1 MARLEDRSASV
12 VMTDPFGV
20 FLNAS
25 LPLQVPR
32 RSSNSFPGIWR
43 QSHGTAD
50 NIRAHAGLT
59 LLENFQPYPRVY
71 TGLRKHTQSS
81 VPYANLSAMFFFKNS
96 HKNVILRACDYFDL
110 SCFLHIPPAVFQ
122 TPDKGVILSE
132 ALRRSIANEGLYSAE
147 SKDPG
152 DACWQML
159 LRAFRPRTTTEDKKV
174 TNSDRSAEAV
184 RLSG

>member
-1 MARLEDRSASV
+1 
-12 VMTDPFGV
+12 
-20 FLNAS
+20 
-25 LPLQVPR
+25 
-32 RSSNSFPGIWR
+32 
-43 QSHGTAD
+43 
-50 NIRAHAGLT
+50 
-59 LLENFQPYPRVY
+59 
-71 TGLRKHTQSS
+71 
-81 VPYANLSAMFFFKNS
+81 MFFFKNS
-96 HKNVILRACDYFDL
+96 NKTVILRACDYFDL